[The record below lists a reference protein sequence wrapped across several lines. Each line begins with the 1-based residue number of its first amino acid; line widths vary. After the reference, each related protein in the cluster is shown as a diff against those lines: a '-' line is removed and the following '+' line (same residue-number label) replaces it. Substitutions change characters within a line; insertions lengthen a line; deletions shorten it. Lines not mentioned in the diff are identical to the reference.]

1 LPAGDGGGSARTL
14 KGGDFWRE
22 RGMTGKFLRDTILLI
37 LILGLA
43 GCAGSSANPQATPTL
58 EGTQPVD
65 RLFSDLYRSVGGSIG
80 PAISPV
86 FERGNASCQYTLNAL
101 MCYDASLAEN
111 ERFYLPP
118 LAEELGLA
126 WPEVPTATSELA
138 IEGAPTLPEFYA
150 YYYNNLF
157 GIRFGG
163 MPVSDVIYDYQQQ
176 RVEQY
181 FQNIVLARNFTDP
194 IDAVS
199 LLPLGQYDCRQ
210 NHPSLCPSRP
220 ELQQEVADLVGY
232 IDVPYRSMLNL
243 PADAFAFGRV
253 LTRPYLT
260 ADGMM
265 QQIWENVVFT
275 WPPEHPEQAHLI
287 QLAYLMRM
295 PGTQLGPQLYD
306 MTQGIIF
313 YPVGN
318 GLGFHLPVVFDE
330 FRAMHGGQDLSGP
343 PIGDY
348 MATADGKNIQQCF
361 ENYCLMYDR
370 TPGLPGSRNCGAA
383 AANAPIIGFCDD
395 DDLWLADKARRQL
408 VLLDETGADVCCSGM
423 EILVDGRAVERRG
436 LEDGVLRYADLL
448 RSRRTEANMVTAL
461 VRRDAFWGDIGPMD
475 EHIPGGYAEDYEF
488 MLRAARHAPVPVVA
502 DPLVQ
507 VRWIVQSHFRQ
518 QWHHWEEALAYVI
531 DANPDFAREPRG
543 RARIEGQIAVAVAA
557 QGRRREGA
565 RQALRTARWSWREP
579 RAYLAL
585 AVAAGVPVSWIGTAL
600 NKRGRGL

>member
-1 LPAGDGGGSARTL
+1 
-14 KGGDFWRE
+14 
-22 RGMTGKFLRDTILLI
+22 MTGKFLRDTILLI

-43 GCAGSSANPQATPTL
+43 GCASSSASPQATPTL

-295 PGTQLGPQLYD
+295 PGTQPGPQLYD

-370 TPGLPGSRNCGAA
+370 TPGLPEDLRIRLMPLGVAYRDQFYAPQEEKPTFNPAAVKLILDEQSPQIGSKKTQVVLVQAQDAA
-383 AANAPIIGFCDD
+383 SSLP
-395 DDLWLADKARRQL
+395 LADLPVRLRLK
-408 VLLDETGADVCCSGM
+408 LLDGTVFEQSGGPTDT
-423 EILVDGRAVERRG
+423 EGRASLEIPPQAGFQHG
-436 LEDGVLRYADLL
+436 LLVGYQVCLLPPSTEPVCQYGSYLIWDL
-448 RSRRTEANMVTAL
+448 
-461 VRRDAFWGDIGPMD
+461 P
-475 EHIPGGYAEDYEF
+475 
-488 MLRAARHAPVPVVA
+488 
-502 DPLVQ
+502 
-507 VRWIVQSHFRQ
+507 
-518 QWHHWEEALAYVI
+518 
-531 DANPDFAREPRG
+531 
-543 RARIEGQIAVAVAA
+543 
-557 QGRRREGA
+557 
-565 RQALRTARWSWREP
+565 
-579 RAYLAL
+579 
-585 AVAAGVPVSWIGTAL
+585 
-600 NKRGRGL
+600 